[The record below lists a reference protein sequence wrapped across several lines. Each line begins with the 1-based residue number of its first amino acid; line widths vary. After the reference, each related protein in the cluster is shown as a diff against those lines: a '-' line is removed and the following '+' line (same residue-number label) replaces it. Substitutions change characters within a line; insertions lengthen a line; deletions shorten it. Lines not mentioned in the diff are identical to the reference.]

1 METLLNLRIFCGKV
15 RLDRFGH
22 CFFEMKDGL
31 ISGDRANQKT
41 QVAHLLLTIGSFPM
55 ENGEFGLIFLLA
67 STIQSLHD
75 ETWMHPTFT
84 WLHLSNK
91 LES

>member
-1 METLLNLRIFCGKV
+1 MDI
-15 RLDRFGH
+15 
-22 CFFEMKDGL
+22 DGL
-31 ISGDRANQKT
+31 ISGDRANQKKPK
-41 QVAHLLLTIGSFPM
+41 LLICSSL
-55 ENGEFGLIFLLA
+55 ENGEFWLIFLLA

-84 WLHLSNK
+84 WLHLSNQ